1 MAKKRRK
8 RDKRRRPRIRA
19 RTLRRWLVGGGIL
32 IGVVALSAVCVTA
45 FGGGDGGQEVVISG
59 EGQVKVDIRDFTFQ
73 PEDLT
78 IEAGTEI
85 VWENRDRAPHT
96 ATAEGDFDS
105 GTLRRGD
112 SYSVTFDKPGTY
124 RYICAIHPYM
134 TAKIVVTER
143 AEQPTASPVPNA
155 S

>member
-1 MAKKRRK
+1 M
-8 RDKRRRPRIRA
+8 
-19 RTLRRWLVGGGIL
+19 L
-32 IGVVALSAVCVTA
+32 IGVVALSAVCVSA
-45 FGGGDGGQEVVISG
+45 FGGGNVGDAEQGTVISD
-59 EGQVKVDIRDFTFQ
+59 EAQVKVDIRDFTFQ

-78 IEAGTEI
+78 IQAGTEI

-96 ATAEGDFDS
+96 ATAEGEFDS
-105 GTLRRGD
+105 GTLGRGD
-112 SYSVTFDKPGTY
+112 SYSVTFEEPGTY

-143 AEQPTASPVPNA
+143 VEQPTASPVPNA